1 MKNHKVEKIKNQ
13 ECKEWFLYKHYAKR
27 IPSISYAFG
36 LYKQSSLIG
45 VCSFGRPMSP
55 SLTKGAFNGFYQDSF
70 LELNRLVINEGA
82 NKNALSFFVSQSL
95 KQLPRPNVIVSYA
108 DTSQNHH
115 GYIYQATNWIYTG
128 LSAKRPDYHIKG
140 LNLHSASIT
149 DILGR
154 TDKKKGIKQVTLLK
168 EKYGDDFYTKDR
180 PRKHRYFYL
189 IGTKKDRKE
198 MIKNLAYKIE
208 PYPKGNNKRYN
219 SNYRPSVQSVLA
231 LDLVTVST

>member
-13 ECKEWFLYKHYAKR
+13 ECKEWFLHKHYAKR

-140 LNLHSASIT
+140 LNLHTASIT

-208 PYPKGNNKRYN
+208 PYPKGNNKRYD
-219 SNYRPSVQSVLA
+219 SKYRPSVQSVLA